1 MEDITYADY
10 EQLKSFCSKEFWRI
24 SWFVCLKRD
33 IISSSCIWELSNCL
47 PWNIW
52 TCSYTFFYCNSS
64 SKASSR
70 KKYKSKIRSINWY
83 WYIINDKKG
92 IKGGICNSIFR
103 YSKANKKYI
112 KDYDKIKESS
122 YINDWDVNNS
132 YGWKMSQK
140 LPVNSFKWVE
150 ETFEFNEYFIKG
162 YNEESDERYFLEVDI
177 QYSEKLHD
185 LHKDL
190 P

>member
-1 MEDITYADY
+1 MT
-10 EQLKSFCSKEFWRI
+10 KK
-24 SWFVCLKRD
+24 V
-33 IISSSCIWELSNCL
+33 
-47 PWNIW
+47 
-52 TCSYTFFYCNSS
+52 
-64 SKASSR
+64 SKAEHVILSSDIQ
-70 KKYKSKIRSINWY
+70 KLIKNISKIM
-83 WYIINDKKG
+83 
-92 IKGGICNSIFR
+92 IKLKNHPILMTG
-103 YSKANKKYI
+103 
-112 KDYDKIKESS
+112 IKESS
-122 YINDWDVNNS
+122 YINDWDVNNL

-162 YNEESDERYFLEVDI
+162 YNEESDERYFLEVDV